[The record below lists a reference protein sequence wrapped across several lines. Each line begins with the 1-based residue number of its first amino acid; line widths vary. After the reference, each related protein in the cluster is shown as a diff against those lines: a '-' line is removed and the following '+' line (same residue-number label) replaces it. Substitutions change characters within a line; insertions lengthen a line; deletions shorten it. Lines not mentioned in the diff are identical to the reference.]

1 MIEKNPERDDL
12 TPDYTL
18 ITHFLSP
25 ETADQYF
32 NTLSNELEWRQDQI
46 KMFGKLVAIPRLQNF
61 MGDPGIRYRY
71 SGLTLTASG
80 WHPVVK
86 KIKELAEAASN
97 TEFNAVLINL
107 YRDGQDSMG
116 WHKDDEPELGPE
128 PTIVSVSLGAT
139 RRFLLRAAD
148 KTQHEL
154 LLNSGS
160 LLVMGPELQ
169 KHWQHSIPKTR
180 KQIGPRINL
189 TFRKIVQ

>member
-1 MIEKNPERDDL
+1 MIEKNPKRDDL
-12 TPDYTL
+12 PPDYSL

-25 ETADQYF
+25 ETAEQYF
-32 NTLSNELEWRQDQI
+32 HTLSNELEWRQDQI
-46 KMFGKLVAIPRLQNF
+46 KMFGKQVAIPRLQTF
-61 MGDPGIRYRY
+61 MGNPGIRYRY

-116 WHKDDEPELGPE
+116 WHKDNEPELGPE
-128 PTIVSVSLGAT
+128 PTIASVSLGAT

-160 LLVMGPELQ
+160 LLLMGPELQ

-180 KQIGPRINL
+180 KQVSPRINL